1 MKHIFKYIKFFF
13 LFIIVAGGIYY
24 FANNESLPE
33 GKKGKEADALAN
45 KMLKAIDNDTYKNT
59 QILEWSFRGKHFY
72 KWQKQENIVTIS
84 WDKNKV
90 ILHTNEPQKSTIFVE
105 DIKVEN
111 TEILKKA
118 ITFFNNDSFWLIAP
132 YKTFDAGTERRIVNY
147 NGKEAL
153 LVTFTSGGTT
163 PGDSYLW
170 ILDKDF
176 IPTSFKMWAKIIPIG
191 GVYATWSDLKKTAS
205 GIKLPTKHQ
214 LSLFGMELNM
224 GEIKAY
230 NK

>member
-33 GKKGKEADALAN
+33 GKKGKKADALAN

-214 LSLFGMELNM
+214 LSLFGMVLDM

>member
-214 LSLFGMELNM
+214 LSLFGMELDM